1 MKDPAGFSTVVI
13 KVPNGS
19 ITYFV
24 RDGTTIS
31 DAMKEVIASHA
42 SLARKWDA
50 DKLLAISVFETL
62 PNEEG
67 GISHALL

>member
-24 RDGTTIS
+24 RNGTTIS
-31 DAMKEVIASHA
+31 DAMKGVLASHA
-42 SLARKWDA
+42 SFARNWAA
-50 DKLLAISVFETL
+50 DKILAEGVFETL
-62 PNEEG
+62 PSEGG
-67 GISHALL
+67 GISRASL